1 MIWNILPKITQNYRK
16 ELGQYDRITAQLLF
30 NRGITTR
37 EAAEIF
43 LNADEDLL
51 DSKLLEGVTG
61 TCELI
66 LETISQG
73 RKIIIY
79 GDYDVDGVS
88 STSILFDFLF
98 RQLHANVLPYIPSR
112 FEEGYGLNA
121 NALQKL
127 TDEGAELIVTVD
139 CGIRDGLLLQEFSG
153 KQTKYLITDHHEPPA
168 DKESMEA
175 LLSSAEYV
183 IHPELSPKLEFKQI
197 CATTVIWYVIR
208 ELSNLALERGLIS
221 KDFNPDKYLDLVA
234 LATVCDVMPL
244 VEQNRSILKKGVEA
258 MKKTENIGLKE
269 LLVLSGIVSEDI
281 SPYHLGY
288 VLGPRLNAA
297 GRLETAMDAVRLLTS
312 GNVDTS
318 RKLAK
323 KLSDLNSQRQ
333 LITSSLIEEAEE
345 QLGSWGVEKNLL
357 FVKGD
362 DWPEGIVG
370 LVAGKLCEKYH
381 KPVLVASIRD
391 GKAVGSARS
400 IKGFHITEAISQ
412 MSELLER
419 FGGHA
424 QAAGFTL
431 LESNIE
437 VFSSGLL
444 AIAEKEINEKDI
456 EKIINIDL
464 ELKNEELNFD
474 TVEKIEKFAP
484 FGFGNKQPLVLLK
497 SSIVRNLKLV
507 GSTSSHL
514 KVTIESD
521 GQYIDAIGF
530 NLAEYYSKIKQGDK
544 VDIVGYPEKNV
555 FLGNTKLQMK
565 ITYIKINDNK

>member
-221 KDFNPDKYLDLVA
+221 KDFNTDRYLDLVA

-244 VEQNRSILKKGVEA
+244 LDQNRTILKKGVEV
-258 MKKTENIGLKE
+258 MKKTQNVGLKE
-269 LLVLSGIVSEDI
+269 LLILSGIVSEDI

-312 GNVDTS
+312 GNADTA
-318 RKLAK
+318 RTLAK

-431 LESNIE
+431 LESNVD

-484 FGFGNKQPLVLLK
+484 FGFGNKQPIVLLK

-530 NLAEYYSKIKQGDK
+530 NLADYYSKIKQGDK

-565 ITYIKINDNK
+565 ITDIKINDN

>member
-1 MIWNILPKITQNYRK
+1 MVWNILPKITQKYRK

-61 TCELI
+61 ACELI
-66 LETISQG
+66 LDVVSKGE
-73 RKIIIY
+73 KIIIY

-112 FEEGYGLNA
+112 FEEGYGLNS

-127 TDEGAELIVTVD
+127 ADEDTELIITVD

-208 ELSNLALERGLIS
+208 ELSALAQERGLIS
-221 KDFNPDKYLDLVA
+221 KDFNTDRYLDLVS

-244 VEQNRSILKKGVEA
+244 VGQNRTILKKGVEV
-258 MKKTENIGLKE
+258 MKKTQNVGLKE
-269 LLVLSGIVSEDI
+269 LLILSGIVSEDI

-312 GNVDTS
+312 GNADTA
-318 RKLAK
+318 RTLAK

-345 QLGSWGVEKNLL
+345 QLGYWGVEKNLL

-431 LESNIE
+431 LESNVD

-484 FGFGNKQPLVLLK
+484 FGFGNKQPIVLLK

-530 NLAEYYSKIKQGDK
+530 NLADYYSKIKQGDK

-565 ITYIKINDNK
+565 ITDIKINDN

>member
-1 MIWNILPKITQNYRK
+1 MVWNILPKITQKYRK

-61 TCELI
+61 ACELI
-66 LETISQG
+66 LDVVSKGE
-73 RKIIIY
+73 KIIIY

-112 FEEGYGLNA
+112 FEEGYGLNS

-127 TDEGAELIVTVD
+127 ADEDTELIITVD

-153 KQTKYLITDHHEPPA
+153 KQTKYIITDHHEPPA
-168 DKESMEA
+168 DKEAMEA

-183 IHPELSPKLEFKQI
+183 IHPELSPKLQFKQI

-208 ELSNLALERGLIS
+208 ELSALAQQRSLIS
-221 KDFNPDKYLDLVA
+221 KTFNPDKYLDLVA

-288 VLGPRLNAA
+288 VFGPRLNAA

-318 RKLAK
+318 RTLAK
-323 KLSDLNSQRQ
+323 KLSELNSQRQ
-333 LITSSLIEEAEE
+333 LITAGLLKEAEE
-345 QLGSWGVEKNLL
+345 QLQSWGVERKLI
-357 FVKGD
+357 FIKGD

-381 KPVLVASIRD
+381 KPVLVSSVRD

-400 IKGFHITEAISQ
+400 IKGFHITEAIAQ
-412 MSELLER
+412 MSDLLER

-431 LESNIE
+431 LESNVD

-444 AIAEKEINEKDI
+444 AIAEKEIDEKDI
-456 EKIINIDL
+456 EKTINIDL

-497 SSIVRNLKLV
+497 GSIVRNLKLV

-521 GQYIDAIGF
+521 GRYIDAIGF
-530 NLAEYYSKIKQGDK
+530 NLADYYSKIKQGDK
-544 VDIVGYPEKNV
+544 VDMVGYPEKNV

-565 ITYIKINDNK
+565 ITDIKINDN

>member
-1 MIWNILPKITQNYRK
+1 MIWKVLPEIPKKYR
-16 ELGQYDRITAQLLF
+16 EQLVRYDRITSQLLF
-30 NRGITTR
+30 NRGISTQKD
-37 EAAEIF
+37 AEKFFDI
-43 LNADEDLL
+43 DESTS
-51 DSKLLEGVTG
+51 DSSFVEGIAG
-61 TCELI
+61 ACELI
-66 LETISQG
+66 LEIVSKG
-73 RKIIIY
+73 EKIIIY

-98 RQLHANVLPYIPSR
+98 RHLHANVLPYIPSR

-127 TDEGAELIVTVD
+127 IDEGAGLIITVD
-139 CGIRDGLLLQEFSG
+139 CGIRDGLLLEKFSG
-153 KQTKYLITDHHEPPA
+153 KQTKFIITDHHEPPT
-168 DKESMEA
+168 DKASMKA
-175 LLSSAEYV
+175 LLSSADYV
-183 IHPELSPKLEFKQI
+183 IHPELSPKLQFKNI

-208 ELSNLALERGLIS
+208 ELSTLAQERGLIS

-244 VEQNRSILKKGVEA
+244 VEQNRSILKKGVEV
-258 MKKTENIGLKE
+258 MKNTENIGLKE
-269 LLVLSGIVSEDI
+269 LLILSGIVSEDI

-288 VLGPRLNAA
+288 VLGPRVNAA

-318 RKLAK
+318 RILAK

-333 LITSSLIEEAEE
+333 VITAGLLEEAEQ
-345 QLGSWGVEKNLL
+345 QLKSWGVEKKLI
-357 FVKGD
+357 FVKGE

-381 KPVLVASIRD
+381 KPVLVASVRE

-400 IKGFHITEAISQ
+400 IKGFHITDAISQ
-412 MSELLER
+412 VSGLLER

-431 LESNIE
+431 SESNIE
-437 VFSSGLL
+437 EFSERLL
-444 AIAEKEINEKDI
+444 AIVEKEINKNDLEKTL
-456 EKIINIDL
+456 NIDL
-464 ELKNEELNFD
+464 ELKNDEINFD
-474 TVEKIEKFAP
+474 TIEEIEKFAP
-484 FGFGNKQPLVLLK
+484 FGFGNKQPLVLLRRL
-497 SSIVRNLKLV
+497 IVRNLKLV
-507 GSTSSHL
+507 GSASSHL
-514 KVTIESD
+514 KVTFENE

-530 NLAEYYSKIKQGDK
+530 NLADYYSKIKQGDK

-565 ITYIKINDNK
+565 ISDMKINNDK

>member
-1 MIWNILPKITQNYRK
+1 MIWNILPEILKDDR
-16 ELGQYDRITAQLLF
+16 ERLGQYDRITSQLLF
-30 NRGITTR
+30 NRGITSK
-37 EAAEIF
+37 EAAERF
-43 LNADEDLL
+43 LNADVDLY
-51 DSKLLEGVTG
+51 DSELLNGVKEA
-61 TCELI
+61 CELI
-66 LETISQG
+66 LEIISKG
-73 RKIIIY
+73 EKIVIY

-98 RQLHANVLPYIPSR
+98 RQLQANVLPYIPSR

-127 TDEGAELIVTVD
+127 ADEDAKLIITVD
-139 CGIRDGLLLQEFSG
+139 CGIRDGILLQKFCG
-153 KQTKYLITDHHEPPA
+153 KKTKYIITDHHEPPA
-168 DKESMEA
+168 DKEAMEA
-175 LLSSAEYV
+175 LLSSAEFV
-183 IHPELSPKLEFKQI
+183 IHPELSPELEFKQI

-208 ELSNLALERGLIS
+208 ELSKLAQERGLIS
-221 KDFNPDKYLDLVA
+221 REFNPDKYLDLVA
-234 LATVCDVMPL
+234 MATVCDVMPL
-244 VEQNRSILKKGVEA
+244 VEQNRTILKKGVEI

-269 LLVLSGIVSEDI
+269 LLILSGIVSEDI

-312 GNVDTS
+312 GNADTS
-318 RKLAK
+318 RTLAK

-333 LITSSLIEEAEE
+333 LITSSLIEEAEV
-345 QLGSWGVEKNLL
+345 QLESWGVEKKLI
-357 FVKGD
+357 FVIGN

-381 KPVLVASIRD
+381 KPVLVASVRD

-412 MSELLER
+412 LSDLLER

-437 VFSSGLL
+437 AFTEGLL
-444 AIAEKEINEKDI
+444 AIAEKEIGEKDL
-456 EKIINIDL
+456 EKTLNIDL
-464 ELKNEELNFD
+464 ELTNYEINFD
-474 TVEKIEKFAP
+474 TIEEIEKFAP
-484 FGFGNKQPLVLLK
+484 FGFGNKQPLVLLR
-497 SSIVRNLKLV
+497 SLFVRSIKLV

-514 KVTIESD
+514 KLTFESE
-521 GQYIDAIGF
+521 GQYIDGIGF
-530 NLAEYYSKIKQGDK
+530 NLAEYHSRFKPGNK

-565 ITYIKINDNK
+565 ITDIRNNND

>member
-1 MIWNILPKITQNYRK
+1 MVWNILPKITQKYRK

-61 TCELI
+61 ACELI
-66 LETISQG
+66 LDVVSKGE
-73 RKIIIY
+73 KIIIY

-112 FEEGYGLNA
+112 FEEGYGLNS

-127 TDEGAELIVTVD
+127 ADEDTELIITVD

-153 KQTKYLITDHHEPPA
+153 KQTKYIITDHHEPPA
-168 DKESMEA
+168 DKEAMEA

-183 IHPELSPKLEFKQI
+183 IHPELSPKLQFKQI

-208 ELSNLALERGLIS
+208 ELSDLAQERGLIS

-288 VLGPRLNAA
+288 VFGPRLNAA

-318 RKLAK
+318 RTLAK
-323 KLSDLNSQRQ
+323 KLSELNSQRQ
-333 LITSSLIEEAEE
+333 LITAGLLKEAEE
-345 QLGSWGVEKNLL
+345 QLQSWGVERKLI
-357 FVKGD
+357 FIKGD

-381 KPVLVASIRD
+381 KPVLVSSVRD

-400 IKGFHITEAISQ
+400 IKGFHITEAIAQ
-412 MSELLER
+412 MSDLLER

-431 LESNIE
+431 LESNVD

-444 AIAEKEINEKDI
+444 AIAEKEIDEKDI
-456 EKIINIDL
+456 EKTINIDL

-497 SSIVRNLKLV
+497 GSIVRNLKLV

-521 GQYIDAIGF
+521 GRYIDAIGF
-530 NLAEYYSKIKQGDK
+530 NLADYYSKIKQGDK
-544 VDIVGYPEKNV
+544 VDMVGYPEKNV

-565 ITYIKINDNK
+565 ITDIKINDN

>member
-221 KDFNPDKYLDLVA
+221 KDFNTDRYLDLVA

-244 VEQNRSILKKGVEA
+244 LDQNRTILKKGVEV
-258 MKKTENIGLKE
+258 MKKTQNVGLKE
-269 LLVLSGIVSEDI
+269 LLILSGIVSEDI

-431 LESNIE
+431 LESNID

-444 AIAEKEINEKDI
+444 AIAEKEINKKDI

-497 SSIVRNLKLV
+497 GSIVRNLKLV

-530 NLAEYYSKIKQGDK
+530 NLADYYSKIKQGDK

-565 ITYIKINDNK
+565 ITDIKINDN

>member
-1 MIWNILPKITQNYRK
+1 MIWKVLPEIPKKYR
-16 ELGQYDRITAQLLF
+16 EQLVRYDRITSQLLF
-30 NRGITTR
+30 NRGISTQKD
-37 EAAEIF
+37 AEKFFDI
-43 LNADEDLL
+43 DESTS
-51 DSKLLEGVTG
+51 DSSFVEGIAG
-61 TCELI
+61 ACELI
-66 LETISQG
+66 LEIVSKG
-73 RKIIIY
+73 EKIIIY

-98 RQLHANVLPYIPSR
+98 RHLHANVLPYIPSR

-127 TDEGAELIVTVD
+127 IDEGAGLIITVD
-139 CGIRDGLLLQEFSG
+139 CGIRDGLLLEKFSG
-153 KQTKYLITDHHEPPA
+153 KQTKFIITDHHEPPT
-168 DKESMEA
+168 DKASMKA
-175 LLSSAEYV
+175 LLSSADYV
-183 IHPELSPKLEFKQI
+183 IHPELSPKLQFKNI

-208 ELSNLALERGLIS
+208 ELSTLAQERGLIS

-244 VEQNRSILKKGVEA
+244 VEQNRSILKKGVEV
-258 MKKTENIGLKE
+258 MKNTENIGLKE
-269 LLVLSGIVSEDI
+269 LLILSGIVSEDI

-288 VLGPRLNAA
+288 VLGPRVNAA

-318 RKLAK
+318 RILAK

-333 LITSSLIEEAEE
+333 VITAGLLEEAEQ
-345 QLGSWGVEKNLL
+345 QLKSWGVEKKLI
-357 FVKGD
+357 FVKGE

-381 KPVLVASIRD
+381 KPVLVASVRE

-400 IKGFHITEAISQ
+400 IKGFHITDAISQ
-412 MSELLER
+412 VSGLLER

-431 LESNIE
+431 SESNIE
-437 VFSSGLL
+437 EFSERLL
-444 AIAEKEINEKDI
+444 AIVEKEINKNDLEKTL
-456 EKIINIDL
+456 NIDL
-464 ELKNEELNFD
+464 ELKNDEINFD
-474 TVEKIEKFAP
+474 TIEEIEKFAP
-484 FGFGNKQPLVLLK
+484 FGFGNKQPLVLLRRL
-497 SSIVRNLKLV
+497 IVCNLKLV
-507 GSTSSHL
+507 GSASSHL
-514 KVTIESD
+514 KVTFENE

-530 NLAEYYSKIKQGDK
+530 NLADYYSKIKQGDK

-565 ITYIKINDNK
+565 ISDMKINNDK